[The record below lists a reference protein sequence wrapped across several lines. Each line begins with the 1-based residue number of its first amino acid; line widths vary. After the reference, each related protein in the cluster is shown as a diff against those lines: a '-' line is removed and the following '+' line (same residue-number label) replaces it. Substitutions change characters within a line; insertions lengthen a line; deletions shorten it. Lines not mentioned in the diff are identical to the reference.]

1 MIFLGSGSRAFG
13 PWPERRHKPE
23 APQMTSKRF
32 RQGVDEYQDQAWME
46 QVMDKLDAGLSG
58 DAD

>member
-1 MIFLGSGSRAFG
+1 
-13 PWPERRHKPE
+13 
-23 APQMTSKRF
+23 MTSKRF
-32 RQGVDEYQDQAWME
+32 RQGVDEYQDQAWLE

>member
-1 MIFLGSGSRAFG
+1 
-13 PWPERRHKPE
+13 
-23 APQMTSKRF
+23 MTSKRF
-32 RQGVDEYQDQAWME
+32 RQWVGEYQDQAWLE